1 MKPISALTMSCGPH
15 GRNRPP
21 KTSADVRPSC
31 HVSLFGAVN
40 IHDSETVLHQ
50 TTAANAATF
59 LDFLRM
65 LKERDPDRLMV
76 LVLDNARIH
85 HAKMVKEFLREEGQ
99 CFHFSLFATAE
110 PDQTLMEMA
119 ERYGDGQCISQGS
132 QRYHSSHYSVCQLHP
147 RTSGGSA
154 AALRVCRMTEKL
166 TLHVACI

>member
-1 MKPISALTMSCGPH
+1 
-15 GRNRPP
+15 
-21 KTSADVRPSC
+21 
-31 HVSLFGAVN
+31 
-40 IHDSETVLHQ
+40 
-50 TTAANAATF
+50 
-59 LDFLRM
+59 
-65 LKERDPDRLMV
+65 MV

-166 TLHVACI
+166 ILHVACI